1 MSDPTP
7 PVPSP
12 ESDPAGGSV
21 QLRDRVVDLEIDRE
35 LHDSYLTYAMST
47 IMDRALPDVRDGLKP
62 SQRRILVA
70 MNDLNLSPGRKHIK
84 CAKIAG
90 DTSGN
95 YHPHGESVIYPT
107 LVNLGQWWKTR
118 YLLVDKQGNF
128 GSIEGDPPAAMRYTE
143 ARMTHAATTLLE
155 DLEQETVDFRPNYD
169 ERLEEPVVLPAKFPN
184 LLCNG
189 SSGIAVG
196 MASSIPPH
204 NAGEICRALV
214 ALIDEPEIGLDR
226 LLQIVPGPDF
236 PTGGRIMGRRGIAE
250 AYASGRGRISV
261 RGKVH
266 RDKVGGRDA
275 IVIDE
280 IPYQVDQS
288 TLIEKIVAA
297 AKSGRIPDIAE
308 VRNHS
313 GRDAATRILVVLKRG
328 GDADVVER
336 QLYEFTPL
344 QDTFSII
351 NIALVNSQPRTLSF
365 KQMLQAYID
374 HRRETIRRRCEFQLR
389 RARQQAHRLEG
400 LVMAVLDL
408 DAVIAA
414 IRSSQTREEA
424 IGKLMAL
431 RFRVPA
437 DDPRAARVPPRL
449 RERAALGDGL
459 ALTRPQAEAIGALRL
474 IQLTGLEI
482 TRLLDELEALVAEI
496 DRLERIL
503 GDAAELLAIVRSDTE
518 EIGRRFGDER
528 RTEIDDSEAEEFVLG
543 DLIPEHVA
551 VVTVSHRGYIKRLP
565 IDTYRTQHRGGTGIK
580 GGEIQEDDFLE
591 HVIVC
596 SSHDDLLCFTNT
608 GRVFKIKVF
617 QLPELSRT
625 SRGRAI
631 VNTLEL
637 REGEKILSF
646 LPIADFEKGENY
658 LFFATAL
665 GRIKR
670 SALKDYRNVNRSGII
685 AIVLNEDDRLVDVVL
700 TSGSDQVLLATS
712 SGMAIRFDEND
723 ARVMGRSAAG
733 VRGMD
738 LRAEDE
744 LVGLV
749 RCDEGHDLLTVT
761 AHGYGKRTAL
771 DEYLVRSED
780 GSVRP
785 QSRGGKGR
793 IDIRTS
799 ERNGPVVA
807 VRCVREGDG
816 LLLASQA
823 GMVVR
828 IPVDSI
834 SQLGRATQGVRL
846 VRVREG
852 DRVMAVATIGA
863 DAGGGEGGEAPAE
876 SAPTPEPGI
885 SSENVASEGGAS
897 EGT

>member
-1 MSDPTP
+1 MSDLPNTP
-7 PVPSP
+7 ETPSEDAP
-12 ESDPAGGSV
+12 P
-21 QLRDRVVDLEIDRE
+21 RDRVLDLEIDRE

-70 MNDLNLSPGRKHIK
+70 MNDLHLAPGKKHIK

-155 DLEQETVDFRPNYD
+155 DLEEDTVDFKPNYD
-169 ERLEEPVVLPAKFPN
+169 DRLEEPTVLPAKFPN

-204 NAGEICRALV
+204 NAGEICRAIV
-214 ALIDEPEIGLDR
+214 ALIDDPSIGLDR
-226 LLQIVPGPDF
+226 LLEIVPGPDF
-236 PTGGRIMGRRGIAE
+236 PTGGRIMGRRGIVE
-250 AYASGRGRISV
+250 AYGSGRGRISV
-261 RGKVH
+261 RGRVH
-266 RDKVGGRDA
+266 QEKVGGRDA

-297 AKSGRIPDIAE
+297 AKSGRIPDISE

-328 GDADVVER
+328 GDPEVVER

-365 KQMLQAYID
+365 KQMLQAYVD
-374 HRRETIRRRCEFQLR
+374 HRGEVIRRRSEFQLR
-389 RARQQAHRLEG
+389 NARQQAHKLEG

-408 DAVIAA
+408 DEVIAA

-424 IGKLMAL
+424 IGKLLAL

-437 DDPRAARVPPRL
+437 DHPRAAEIPQRL
-449 RERAALGDGL
+449 RDAAAAGDGL
-459 ALTRPQAEAIGALRL
+459 ALSRPQAEAIGALRL

-482 TRLLDELEALVAEI
+482 TRLLEELHGLVAEI
-496 DRLERIL
+496 ARLERIL
-503 GDAAELLAIVRSDTE
+503 GDPAEVLAIVRADAE
-518 EIGRRFGDER
+518 EMGRRFGDPR
-528 RTEIDDSEAEEFVLG
+528 RTDIEESEAEDFVLG
-543 DLIPEHVA
+543 DLIPEHIT
-551 VVTVSHRGYIKRLP
+551 VVTVSHQGYVKRLP
-565 IDTYRTQHRGGTGIK
+565 IDTYRTQHRGGTGVR
-580 GGEIQEDDFLE
+580 GGEVQEDDFLE
-591 HVIVC
+591 HLIVC
-596 SSHDDLLCFTNT
+596 CSHDDLLCFTNT

-625 SRGRAI
+625 SRGRAM
-631 VNTLEL
+631 VNLLEL
-637 REGEKILSF
+637 REGEKIRAF
-646 LPIADFEKGENY
+646 LPIEDFERGENY
-658 LFFATAL
+658 LFFATAK

-685 AIVLNEDDRLVDVVL
+685 AIVLNDGDRLVDAVL
-700 TSGSDQVLLATS
+700 TSGSDQVLLASS

-738 LRAEDE
+738 LRDEDE

-749 RCDEGHDLLTVT
+749 RCDDAADLLTVT
-761 AHGYGKRTAL
+761 ANGYGKRTHLA
-771 DEYLVRSED
+771 EYLVRSED

-799 ERNGPVVA
+799 ARNGPVVA
-807 VRCVREGDG
+807 VRCVHPGEG
-816 LLLASQA
+816 LLLVSQG

-828 IPVDSI
+828 IPVDSV
-834 SQLGRATQGVRL
+834 SQIGRATQGVRL

-852 DRVMAVATIGA
+852 DELIAIATIPA

-876 SAPTPEPGI
+876 TLPEGESTAPEAEAPVE
-885 SSENVASEGGAS
+885 EERGGG
-897 EGT
+897 E